1 MKLVLWGNGQS
12 RAFGVHWALHELG
25 VSYEKRLIGPRTG
38 ETQTDEFLGL
48 NPAGK
53 IPVLQDGALVLTE
66 SAAIITY
73 LGETYGRG
81 TGLVPSAASKLRA
94 KYDQWCFFAMT
105 ELDAQS
111 LYIVRK
117 HIALSYLYGEAPAA
131 VSVAKQTFSRQAGVL
146 EHALADHREW
156 ILGSTF
162 TGADIL
168 LAGCLSWGASYE
180 LALSGSLSDYLS
192 RATNRDAY
200 RDAIVASGLSADP
213 PGA

>member
-1 MKLVLWGNGQS
+1 MKLVLWGHGQS
-12 RAFGVHWALHELG
+12 RAFVVHWALHELG
-25 VSYEKRLIGPRTG
+25 VSYETRLIGSRTG
-38 ETQTDEFLGL
+38 ETQTDEFLRL

-53 IPVLQDGALVLTE
+53 IPVLQDRDLVLTE

-73 LGETYGRG
+73 VAETYGRS
-81 TGLVPSAASKLRA
+81 TGLVPPAATERRA

-111 LYIVRK
+111 LYIVHK
-117 HIALSYLYGEAPAA
+117 HTTLSYVYGEAPGA
-131 VSVAKQTFSRQAGVL
+131 VSVAKQTFSRQVDVL
-146 EHALADHREW
+146 EHTLSDHREW

-162 TGADIL
+162 SGADIL
-168 LAGCLSWGASYE
+168 LARCLSWGASYD
-180 LALSGSLSDYLS
+180 LALSGRLSDYLN